1 MADNEDVERRRRKG
15 AEGGAAAAAAGNPLF
30 RSHSIANMTE
40 TDSQAASELFNY
52 FCGQANTLKSVLRSF
67 RMLCEVL
74 RLKPTEFPYF
84 YPKLRSKL
92 NTWKAQALWTKFDKR
107 AAHKCYGRGKVCAGQ
122 RVLVIG
128 CGPCGLRTAIE
139 AQFLGAKVVVVEKR
153 DRYVYCICDQFRV
166 FPSLYQN
173 ICFYRFSRNNVL
185 HLWPYNIHDL
195 RGLGAKKFYGKFCA
209 GAIDHISIRQ
219 LQCILLKVALLL
231 GVEVRFTLILREISD
246 KKIGC
251 VFFAF

>member
-1 MADNEDVERRRRKG
+1 MKDHYSNATRSFTLHSFFFSVDAMAENEDVERRRRKG

-153 DRYVYCICDQFRV
+153 DRYVYCICDQ
-166 FPSLYQN
+166 
-173 ICFYRFSRNNVL
+173 
-185 HLWPYNIHDL
+185 
-195 RGLGAKKFYGKFCA
+195 
-209 GAIDHISIRQ
+209 
-219 LQCILLKVALLL
+219 LKVH
-231 GVEVRFTLILREISD
+231 IQ
-246 KKIGC
+246 
-251 VFFAF
+251 